1 MPIGLKILAA
11 VAFYLGFAG
20 LAALFGSL
28 ALKGADEKQERLARL
43 GRRLS
48 FLRIAGL
55 VLVVLGDDFNPL
67 VDAAALTLATGVLP
81 LFYAAMLA
89 AYLAPL
95 VAFYALMGAVAAR
108 YLNRIR
114 GTRLKASAQAARA
127 ALAMAALML
136 TWLAI
141 YAGRELL
148 PRFVAGEPLRFLAMV
163 VWAALILS
171 AVAWLNHA
179 LARRSKKRR
188 RDEEARLLPRVSA
201 LAARAGVRLSRFV
214 YYDSGEERVANAFAS
229 GLFRPTVSV
238 YSHLERNLDP
248 EEFDAIVAH
257 ELAHLKGRD
266 EALRTLVA
274 SLGIGVFLLVSEAVG
289 RAFELPRA
297 LSLAVDLYLIVMFV
311 QVLPGIVYR
320 IQERR
325 ADAFAAGLVESP
337 AVTASALRKVYALND
352 SDGSRQSRKNG
363 TAHPSL
369 RKRLAALG
377 DTGDT
382 LSDAVPE
389 EPARPGKDAEM
400 GGSTGA

>member
-1 MPIGLKILAA
+1 MPIGLKILASA
-11 VAFYLGFAG
+11 AFYLVFAG

-28 ALKGADEKQERLARL
+28 ALKGKDEKQERLARL

-67 VDAAALTLATGVLP
+67 VDAATLTLDTGVIP

-114 GTRLKASAQAARA
+114 GTRLKASTQAARA

-141 YAGRELL
+141 YAGGEVL
-148 PRFVAGEPLRFLAMV
+148 PRLVPSAPLRFAAMV
-163 VWAALILS
+163 AWAALILS
-171 AVAWLNHA
+171 AAAWLNHA
-179 LARRSKKRR
+179 LARRSKKCR
-188 RDEEARLLPRVSA
+188 RDEEARLLPRVTE
-201 LAARAGVRLSRFV
+201 LAARAGVKLSRFV
-214 YYDSGEERVANAFAS
+214 YYDSGDERVANAFAS

-238 YSHLERNLDP
+238 YSHLERNLEP
-248 EEFDAIVAH
+248 PEFDAILAH

-266 EALRTLVA
+266 EPLRTLVA
-274 SLGIGVFLLVSEAVG
+274 SLGIGVFLLISEAVG
-289 RAFELPRA
+289 RAFDMPRA
-297 LSLAVDLYLIVMFV
+297 ISLAVDLYLIVLFV
-311 QVLPGIVYR
+311 QVLPGILYR

-325 ADAFAAGLVESP
+325 ADAFAARLVDSP
-337 AVTASALRKVYALND
+337 VVTASALRKVYALND

-363 TAHPSL
+363 PAHPAL
-369 RKRLAALG
+369 LKRLAALG
-377 DTGDT
+377 ASVDPHEPPITDQAAEKDRTT
-382 LSDAVPE
+382 LS
-389 EPARPGKDAEM
+389 
-400 GGSTGA
+400 